1 VRWKSWSHPAMPR
14 RLGGSRRLVPLEER
28 HVAGMCRIFNEHVA
42 DGFAAYPETAVS
54 EEAMRSLLSQT
65 LESLAVAAETAD
77 GSLLGFG
84 FLRPYQPVE
93 TFAHTTLITIFL
105 DAQYTRGGIGSE
117 ILRYL
122 ELRARRQGITKV
134 LAHVSSRNAPSLAF
148 HQKNG
153 YMECGRLPEIGRKFG
168 EPFDVVWMIKTL

>member
-1 VRWKSWSHPAMPR
+1 
-14 RLGGSRRLVPLEER
+14 
-28 HVAGMCRIFNEHVA
+28 MCRIFNEHVA
-42 DGFAAYPETAVS
+42 GGFAAYPETPAS
-54 EEAMRSLLSQT
+54 EEAMRFLLSQT

-93 TFAHTTLITIFL
+93 SFAYTAQITIFL
-105 DAQYTRGGIGSE
+105 DAQYTRAGIGSE

-122 ELRARRQGITKV
+122 ELHARRRGITKV

-148 HQKNG
+148 HQKHG
-153 YMECGRLPEIGRKFG
+153 FIECGRLPEIGRKWG
-168 EPFDVVWMIKTL
+168 KPFDVVWMIKTL